1 VTSPVH
7 FSSDRSTWET
17 PDHVLDRVRA
27 IAPIALDPCT
37 EPDNPTGAVRWI
49 TAEDEPDGLQAPWH
63 GMAAGGLCYVNPPY
77 TRGRGPR
84 DWADKIALEAA
95 LECEIVTLV
104 PARTDTRAFRALVK
118 GAAVTCFWRGRITFR
133 GAPGPAPFPSAFVY
147 HGWRPER
154 FVEVFADAGLIWR
167 VR

>member
-1 VTSPVH
+1 VTSPAL
-7 FSSDRSTWET
+7 FSSDKSTWQT

-63 GMAAGGLCYVNPPY
+63 EMVAGGLTYANYPY
-77 TRGRGPR
+77 GRGLLA
-84 DWADKIALEAA
+84 WADKARREAV
-95 LECEIVTLV
+95 LNCETISLV
-104 PARTDTRAFRALVK
+104 PARTDTRWFTRLTQHARV
-118 GAAVTCFWRGRITFR
+118 VCFWRGRITFR
-133 GAPGPAPFPSAFVY
+133 GAAAGAPFPSAFVY

>member
-1 VTSPVH
+1 VTSVH
-7 FSSDRSTWET
+7 FSSDKSTWQT

-63 GMAAGGLCYVNPPY
+63 EMAAGGLVFCNPPY
-77 TRGRGPR
+77 TRGRGPLN
-84 DWADKIALEAA
+84 WAEKIDRESSVD
-95 LECEIVTLV
+95 CEIITLV
-104 PARTDTRAFRALVK
+104 PSRTDSKAFRKLAER
-118 GAAVTCFWRGRITFR
+118 AATICFWRGRISFR
-133 GAPGPAPFPSAFVY
+133 GAPAGAPFPSAFVY
-147 HGWRPER
+147 HGWRPEC
-154 FVEVFADAGLIWR
+154 FLTAFADAGLIWR